1 MTKDE
6 IMTASKAALQTR
18 WVYIMNIPET
28 WLPEKNELRKE
39 WLMIGVRLALL
50 RGDTD
55 RAAELAIELKET
67 YNEALKED

>member
-6 IMTASKAALQTR
+6 IMTASKTALQTR
-18 WVYIMNIPET
+18 WVYIMNIRET
-28 WLPEKNELRKE
+28 WLPEKNELRRE

-67 YNEALKED
+67 YNESLKED